1 MYEFMRE
8 MQFLAFQQLEPDAC
22 HSITKRLDH
31 LKVGGGDKIARIAM
45 DLQLLLG
52 EGGLKVS
59 VSGRE
64 KHPYSIWKKMQERH
78 ISFEQ
83 LTDVMAFR
91 VITERAEDCYRALGI
106 IHQRYKMVRSEEH
119 TSELQSLMRT
129 SYAVL
134 CLKKKK
140 SKKTS

>member
-1 MYEFMRE
+1 MAREMMDSYAPRAERICRYEFMGE
-8 MQFLAFQQLEPDAC
+8 MQCLAFQQLEPDAC

-31 LKVGGGDKIARIAM
+31 LKEGGGDKIARIAM

-64 KHPYSIWKKMQERH
+64 RHPYSIWKKMQERH
-78 ISFEQ
+78 ICFEQ

-91 VITERAEDCYRALGI
+91 VITQRAEDCYR
-106 IHQRYKMVRSEEH
+106 RSEEH
-119 TSELQSLMRT
+119 TSELQSLMR
-129 SYAVL
+129 L
-134 CLKKKK
+134 
-140 SKKTS
+140 

>member
-1 MYEFMRE
+1 

-31 LKVGGGDKIARIAM
+31 LKEGGGDKIARIAM

-91 VITERAEDCYRALGI
+91 VITERAEDCYRAL
-106 IHQRYKMVRSEEH
+106 RSEEH
-119 TSELQSLMRT
+119 TSELQSLMRI

-134 CLKKKK
+134 CLKQKKYNIN
-140 SKKTS
+140 TMIT